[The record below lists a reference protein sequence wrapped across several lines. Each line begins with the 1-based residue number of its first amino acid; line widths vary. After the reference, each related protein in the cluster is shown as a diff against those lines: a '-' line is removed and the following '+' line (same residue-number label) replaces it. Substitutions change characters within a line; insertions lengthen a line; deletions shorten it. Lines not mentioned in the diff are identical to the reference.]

1 MIEQSCKL
9 ALRAYVFETNDANTW
24 LAVKSLIAS
33 FLTNIWKEGG
43 LQGTSP
49 DDAFQVNC
57 GLGTTMTPDDLLNGI
72 MNVTILVAAIH
83 PAEFTVI
90 TISQEMETA

>member
-1 MIEQSCKL
+1 
-9 ALRAYVFETNDANTW
+9 
-24 LAVKSLIAS
+24 
-33 FLTNIWKEGG
+33 
-43 LQGTSP
+43 
-49 DDAFQVNC
+49 
-57 GLGTTMTPDDLLNGI
+57 MTPDDLLNGI